1 MKRQGIRHRV
11 RRPQRGFALF
21 AIIVLLALMTA
32 AVALSLDEAVSS
44 LQSAGG
50 LRASEVVK
58 SGLEFGLDTAMLEVQ
73 NKDVGTLANP
83 PAAWDIF
90 DHAEPA
96 AANPNPLLQ
105 FLPPLNYPP
114 TGPYAGQYRVRFGL
128 RPGQRTRAPAGED
141 VNKAYGQI
149 VELQLGIEAVG
160 VGMPPVEERVSVGVL
175 IPRRESYA
183 N

>member
-1 MKRQGIRHRV
+1 MKRQRIM
-11 RRPQRGFALF
+11 RRGGRARRQSGFALF
-21 AIIVLLALMTA
+21 AIIILLALMTA

-50 LRASEVVK
+50 VRASEMIK
-58 SGLEFGLDTAMLEVQ
+58 AGLDHGLDTAMLQVQ
-73 NKDVGTLANP
+73 QMDVGTLANP
-83 PAAWDIF
+83 RPEWDIF
-90 DHAEPA
+90 DHAEA
-96 AANPNPLLQ
+96 SGSPLR
-105 FLPPLNYPP
+105 FMPPMLYPP
-114 TGPYAGQYRVRFGL
+114 TGPYQGQYRVRFGL

-160 VGMPPVEERVSVGVL
+160 PGIPPVEERVSVGIL
-175 IPRRESYA
+175 IPRRESHA